1 MNAEK
6 WIKDIINSEAKKAL
20 PILSFP
26 GIQIINKAVSELV
39 ADGALQAKCMKAVA
53 DRYDM
58 LAAVTL
64 MDLSVESEA
73 FGSPVAFSDDEV
85 PTVTNRIVENL
96 EDAETLKVPEIGAG
110 RTSEYIKT
118 VSEAKKLIT
127 DRPVLA
133 GALGPYS
140 LAGRLLDLTEIM
152 ILSMTEP
159 EIVHAVL
166 EKVVQFSVSYVR
178 EFKKAGADG
187 VIFAEPAAG
196 LLSPELN
203 REFSVKYM
211 QRMAAELKSD
221 DFFILYHNCG
231 NNTPALIQ
239 DIIKIGAHAIHLG
252 NAVKLD
258 EMIPLIPENILVMG
272 NVDPVSQFR
281 NGTPESIAA
290 NTLEILEKCSKYK
303 NYVPSSGCDIPPLA
317 PLANIDAYF
326 AAVREFYKK

>member
-1 MNAEK
+1 MNTEK
-6 WIKDIINSEAKKAL
+6 WISEIMNSKTKKPL

-26 GIQIINKAVSELV
+26 GIQIIGAAVSELV
-39 ADGALQAKCMKAVA
+39 RDGALQAKCMQAVA
-53 DRYDM
+53 ERYDM

-85 PTVTNRIVENL
+85 PTVTDRIVETL
-96 EDAETLKVPEIGAG
+96 EDAENLKIPEPGAG
-110 RTSEYIKT
+110 RTGEYIRT

-133 GALGPYS
+133 GTLGPYS
-140 LAGRLLDLTEIM
+140 LAGRLLDMTEIM
-152 ILSMTEP
+152 VLSMTEP
-159 EIVHAVL
+159 EIVHTVL
-166 EKVVQFSVSYVR
+166 EKIVRFTTSYVR

-196 LLSPELN
+196 LLSPDLN

-211 QRMAAELKSD
+211 QKIVAELKSD

-252 NAVKLD
+252 NAVKLE
-258 EMIPLIPENILVMG
+258 EMIPLIPGDILVMG

-281 NGTPESIAA
+281 NGTPESMTA
-290 NTLEILEKCSKYK
+290 NTLEILEKCGGYK

-326 AAVREFYKK
+326 AAVRKYYEN